1 MYMLWVMTFPEA
13 LGLLI
18 VMLLI
23 VVLLLTRWR
32 KKRVLQLARP
42 SLAQSD
48 IIADARLLTLEQ
60 TGVYM
65 NRQPLMRIKML
76 VICKQGGDF
85 VLEIREVLSAREILQ
100 LQKQGLAKIRYNRAN
115 PEKAALIKMR

>member
-1 MYMLWVMTFPEA
+1 MYILWVMTFPEA
-13 LGLLI
+13 VGILI

-32 KKRVLQLARP
+32 QRRVLQLALP
-42 SLAQSD
+42 SLAPSD
-48 IIADARLLTLEQ
+48 IIANGRLLTLEQ

-65 NRQPLMRIKML
+65 NRQPLMRIKIL
-76 VICKQGGDF
+76 VMCKYGGDF

-100 LQKQGLAKIRYNRAN
+100 LQRQGHVRVRYNRTN
-115 PEKAALIKMR
+115 PEKAVLMKTK

>member
-13 LGLLI
+13 IGILI

-32 KKRVLQLARP
+32 KRRVLQLARP
-42 SLAQSD
+42 SLISSEIVAN
-48 IIADARLLTLEQ
+48 ARLLTLEQ

-76 VICKQGGDF
+76 VMCKHAGDF
-85 VLEIREVLSAREILQ
+85 VLEIREVLSAREIVQ
-100 LQKQGLAKIRYNRAN
+100 LQKQVYVRVRYNRAN
-115 PEKAALIKMR
+115 PEKAALIKAK

>member
-13 LGLLI
+13 TGLLI
-18 VMLLI
+18 VMFLI
-23 VVLLLTRWR
+23 VVLLSTRWR

-48 IIADARLLTLEQ
+48 IIADARLLTLER

-76 VICKQGGDF
+76 VICKHGGDF
-85 VLEIREVLSAREILQ
+85 VLEIREVLSAREIVQ
-100 LQKQGLAKIRYNRAN
+100 LQKQGLARVRYNRTN
-115 PEKAALIKMR
+115 PERAALIKKK

>member
-13 LGLLI
+13 MGILI
-18 VMLLI
+18 MMLLI

-32 KKRVLQLARP
+32 KRRVLQLALP
-42 SLAQSD
+42 SLAPSD
-48 IIADARLLTLEQ
+48 IIANARLLTLEQ

-65 NRQPLMRIKML
+65 NKQPLMRIKML
-76 VICKQGGDF
+76 VMCKHGGDF

-100 LQKQGLAKIRYNRAN
+100 LQKQGYVRVRYNRVN
-115 PEKAALIKMR
+115 PEKAALIKTK

>member
-13 LGLLI
+13 TGLLI
-18 VMLLI
+18 VMFLI
-23 VVLLLTRWR
+23 VVLLSTRWR

-76 VICKQGGDF
+76 VICKHGGDF
-85 VLEIREVLSAREILQ
+85 VLEIREVLSAREIVQ
-100 LQKQGLAKIRYNRAN
+100 LQKQGLARVRYNRTN
-115 PEKAALIKMR
+115 PERAALIKKK

>member
-13 LGLLI
+13 IGVLMA
-18 VMLLI
+18 MLLI
-23 VVLLLTRWR
+23 IVLLLTRWR

-42 SLAQSD
+42 SLAPSD
-48 IIADARLLTLEQ
+48 IIANARLLSLEQ

-65 NRQPLMRIKML
+65 NRQPLMRIKIL
-76 VICKQGGDF
+76 VICKQGNDF

-100 LQKQGLAKIRYNRAN
+100 LQKQEHVKIRYNRIN
-115 PEKAALIKMR
+115 PEKAALIKTK